1 MPYFYQGSGAKR
13 KYRKNTPLAAVLRMK
28 ALRRLNPY
36 FLNYKWKLSV
46 GFLFVT
52 IAAIFRVY
60 PAQLVRT
67 SFDTVAERIQWAQEN
82 GSIDAGELRS
92 SLLFYGLAIIGS
104 SLLSGLFM
112 FLMRQTIIV
121 VSRQVEYHLKNDV
134 FDHYQKLSLS
144 FYRKNNTGDLMNRIS
159 EDVSRV
165 RMYAGPAIMY
175 SVNVLVTLI
184 IVISTMLSIN
194 AKLTLYVL
202 LPLPL
207 LSWIIYRI
215 SQLIN
220 KKSERVQRELSV
232 ISTYVQEA
240 FSGIRVVK
248 AYGREGQSSEKFS
261 DLSNAYKD
269 VNEGLFRVNALF
281 FPTMLLLIG
290 LSTLVTVYIG
300 GVEAIA
306 GRITAGNIAEFVL
319 YVNMLT
325 WPVASIGWVSSIVQ
339 RAEASQERINE
350 FLDTHPEI
358 DATAPGEKTFGD
370 RIEFQNVDFTYPE
383 TGIQALKDVSF
394 TLEEGKTLAVVG
406 RTGSGKTTLAHLILR
421 LYTPDSGSIRVGGIP
436 LDEVDLGTL
445 RKRIGYVP
453 QEAFLF
459 SERIDENILFASDD
473 RSEEKAAQAAR
484 DAEVDDNI
492 REFPEGYATVVGERG
507 ITLSGGQKQR
517 ISIARALAGSPRI
530 LLLDDCLSAVDT
542 ETEEHILRNMNEVT
556 SRCTSLLISHRVS
569 SVKHADHILVLND
582 GQVCE
587 AGTHE
592 ELMKKEGAYFELHEK
607 QLREE
612 EQT

>member
-1 MPYFYQGSGAKR
+1 
-13 KYRKNTPLAAVLRMK
+13 MK

-36 FLNYKWKLSV
+36 FLKYKWKLSV

-52 IAAIFRVY
+52 ISAIFRVY

-67 SFDTVAERIQWAQEN
+67 SFDTVAEKIQWAQEN
-82 GSIDAGELRS
+82 GSLDTDELSS
-92 SLLFYGLAIIGS
+92 SLLFYGLAIIVS

-134 FDHYQKLSLS
+134 FDHYQKLNLS
-144 FYRKNNTGDLMNRIS
+144 FYRTNSTGDLMNRIS

-175 SVNVLVTLI
+175 SVNVLVTLV

-350 FLDTHPEI
+350 FLDTRPEI
-358 DATAPGEKTFGD
+358 DASATGQKDFGN

-383 TGIQALKDVSF
+383 TEIQALKNVSF
-394 TLEEGKTLAVVG
+394 TLEEGKSLAVVG

-421 LYTPDSGSIRVGGIP
+421 LYTPDSGGIRVGDVPIEQ
-436 LDEVDLGTL
+436 LDLGTL
-445 RKRIGYVP
+445 RRRIGYVP

-459 SERIDENILFASDD
+459 SESIEENILFATNDPAPGNAV
-473 RSEEKAAQAAR
+473 RAAE
-484 DAEVDDNI
+484 DAEVDENI
-492 REFPEGYATVVGERG
+492 REFPEGYKTVVGERG

-517 ISIARALAGSPRI
+517 ISIARALAAAPRI

-542 ETEEHILRNMNEVT
+542 ETEEHILRNMNEIT
-556 SRCTSLLISHRVS
+556 SQCTSLLVSHRVS
-569 SVKHADHILVLND
+569 SVKHADHILVLEN
-582 GQVCE
+582 GAVCE
-587 AGTHE
+587 SGTHE
-592 ELMKKEGAYFELHEK
+592 QLIKKEGAYFELHEK

-612 EQT
+612 THT

>member
-1 MPYFYQGSGAKR
+1 
-13 KYRKNTPLAAVLRMK
+13 MK

-248 AYGREGQSSEKFS
+248 AYGREGQSSKKFS

-517 ISIARALAGSPRI
+517 ISIARALASPPRI

>member
-1 MPYFYQGSGAKR
+1 
-13 KYRKNTPLAAVLRMK
+13 MK

-36 FLNYKWKLSV
+36 FLKYKWKLSV

-52 IAAIFRVY
+52 ISAIFRVY

-67 SFDTVAERIQWAQEN
+67 SFDTVAEKIQWAQEN
-82 GSIDAGELRS
+82 GSLDTDELSS

-134 FDHYQKLSLS
+134 FDHYQKLNLS
-144 FYRKNNTGDLMNRIS
+144 FYRTNSTGDLMNRIS

-175 SVNVLVTLI
+175 SVNVLVTLV

-350 FLDTHPEI
+350 FLDTRPEI
-358 DATAPGEKTFGD
+358 DASATGQKDFGN

-383 TGIQALKDVSF
+383 TEIQALKNVSF
-394 TLEEGKTLAVVG
+394 TLEEGKSLAVVG

-421 LYTPDSGSIRVGGIP
+421 LYTPDSGSIRVGDVPIEQ
-436 LDEVDLGTL
+436 LDLGTL
-445 RKRIGYVP
+445 RRRIGYVP

-459 SERIDENILFASDD
+459 SESIEENILFATNDPAPGNAV
-473 RSEEKAAQAAR
+473 RAAE
-484 DAEVDDNI
+484 DAEVDENI
-492 REFPEGYATVVGERG
+492 REFPEGYKTVVGERG

-517 ISIARALAGSPRI
+517 ISIARALAAAPRI

-542 ETEEHILRNMNEVT
+542 ETEEHILRNMNEIT
-556 SRCTSLLISHRVS
+556 SQCTSLLVSHRVS
-569 SVKHADHILVLND
+569 SVKHADHILVLEN
-582 GQVCE
+582 GAVCE
-587 AGTHE
+587 SGTHE
-592 ELMKKEGAYFELHEK
+592 QLIKKEGAYFELHEK

-612 EQT
+612 THT

>member
-1 MPYFYQGSGAKR
+1 
-13 KYRKNTPLAAVLRMK
+13 MK

-36 FLNYKWKLSV
+36 FLKYKWKLSI

-52 IAAIFRVY
+52 IAAIFRVF

-67 SFDTVAERIQWAQEN
+67 SFDTVAEKIQWAQEN
-82 GSIDAGELRS
+82 GSIDAGELRN

-194 AKLTLYVL
+194 SKLTLYVL

-358 DATAPGEKTFGD
+358 DATAPGEKNFGD

-459 SERIDENILFASDD
+459 SERIEENILFTSDD
-473 RSEEKAAQAAR
+473 RSEEKAVQAAK
-484 DAEVDDNI
+484 DAEVDENI

-517 ISIARALAGSPRI
+517 ISIARALAGSPRM

-569 SVKHADHILVLND
+569 SVKHADHILVLDD

>member
-1 MPYFYQGSGAKR
+1 
-13 KYRKNTPLAAVLRMK
+13 MK

-36 FLNYKWKLSV
+36 FLKYKWKLSV

-67 SFDTVAERIQWAQEN
+67 SFDTVAEKIQWAQEN
-82 GSIDAGELRS
+82 GSIDAGELRN

-121 VSRQVEYHLKNDV
+121 VSRKVEYHLKNDV

-194 AKLTLYVL
+194 SKLTLYVL

-306 GRITAGNIAEFVL
+306 GRMTAGNIAEFVL

-358 DATAPGEKTFGD
+358 DATAPGEKNFGD

-459 SERIDENILFASDD
+459 SERIEENILFASDD
-473 RSEEKAAQAAR
+473 RSEEKAVQAAK
-484 DAEVDDNI
+484 DAEVDENI

-569 SVKHADHILVLND
+569 SVKHADHILVLDD

>member
-1 MPYFYQGSGAKR
+1 
-13 KYRKNTPLAAVLRMK
+13 MK

-36 FLNYKWKLSV
+36 FLKYKWKLSV

-52 IAAIFRVY
+52 ISAIFRVY

-67 SFDTVAERIQWAQEN
+67 SFDTVAEKIQWAQEN
-82 GSIDAGELRS
+82 GSLDTDELSS
-92 SLLFYGLAIIGS
+92 SLLFYGLAIIVS

-134 FDHYQKLSLS
+134 FDHYQKLNLS
-144 FYRKNNTGDLMNRIS
+144 FYRTNSTGDLMNRIS

-175 SVNVLVTLI
+175 SVNVLVTLV

-350 FLDTHPEI
+350 FLDTRPEI
-358 DATAPGEKTFGD
+358 DASATGQKDFGN

-383 TGIQALKDVSF
+383 TEIQALKNVSF
-394 TLEEGKTLAVVG
+394 TLEEGKSLAVVG

-421 LYTPDSGSIRVGGIP
+421 LYTPDSGSIRVGDVPIEQ
-436 LDEVDLGTL
+436 LDLGTL
-445 RKRIGYVP
+445 RRRIGYVP

-459 SERIDENILFASDD
+459 SESIEENILFATNDPAPGNAV
-473 RSEEKAAQAAR
+473 RAAE
-484 DAEVDDNI
+484 DAEVDENI
-492 REFPEGYATVVGERG
+492 REFPEGYKTVVGERG

-517 ISIARALAGSPRI
+517 ISIARALAAAPRI

-542 ETEEHILRNMNEVT
+542 ETEEHILRNMNEIT
-556 SRCTSLLISHRVS
+556 SQCTSLLVSHRVS
-569 SVKHADHILVLND
+569 SVKHADHILVLEN
-582 GQVCE
+582 GAVCE
-587 AGTHE
+587 SGTHE
-592 ELMKKEGAYFELHEK
+592 QLIKKEGAYFELHEK

-612 EQT
+612 THT

>member
-1 MPYFYQGSGAKR
+1 
-13 KYRKNTPLAAVLRMK
+13 MK

>member
-1 MPYFYQGSGAKR
+1 ME
-13 KYRKNTPLAAVLRMK
+13 TLHWLPLALVG
-28 ALRRLNPY
+28 Y
-36 FLNYKWKLSV
+36 FP
-46 GFLFVT
+46 
-52 IAAIFRVY
+52 AY

-67 SFDTVAERIQWAQEN
+67 SFDTVAEKIQWAQEN
-82 GSIDAGELRS
+82 GSVDAGEPRN

-202 LPLPL
+202 VPLPL
-207 LSWIIYRI
+207 LSWVIYRI

-261 DLSNAYKD
+261 ALSNSYKD
-269 VNEGLFRVNALF
+269 VNEGLFRINALF

-319 YVNMLT
+319 YVNLLT

-421 LYTPDSGSIRVGGIP
+421 LYTPDSGGIRVGGIP
-436 LDEVDLGTL
+436 LEEVDLGTL

-459 SERIDENILFASDD
+459 SERIEENILFASDD
-473 RSEEKAAQAAR
+473 RSEEKAVQAAK
-484 DAEVDDNI
+484 DAEVDENI
-492 REFPEGYATVVGERG
+492 REFPDGYATVVGERG

-556 SRCTSLLISHRVS
+556 NRCTSLLISHRVS
-569 SVKHADHILVLND
+569 SVKHADHILVLDD

-592 ELMKKEGAYFELHEK
+592 KLMKKEGTYFELHEK